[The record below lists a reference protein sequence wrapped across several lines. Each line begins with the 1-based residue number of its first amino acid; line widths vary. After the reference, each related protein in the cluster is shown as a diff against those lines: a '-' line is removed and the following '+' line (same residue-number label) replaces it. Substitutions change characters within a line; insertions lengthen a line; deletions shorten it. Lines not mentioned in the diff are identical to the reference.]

1 MRPHIIETTD
11 LTESL
16 ASVAQPSP
24 TLCSTS
30 KR

>member
-16 ASVAQPSP
+16 ASVAQPPDALSM
-24 TLCSTS
+24 S